1 MSPIFDRPL
10 SRYLQPDDY
19 QAFDPDVWHAV
30 DGHFTKDRPQHE
42 ARRWEYALALA
53 AIRAW
58 GETLPDSERSLPR
71 IADVGGAGSPFW
83 RMVDGSSVQVIDP
96 DAPMRPLT
104 LDAYVHGHSWDA
116 VQPSL
121 FDVVTCLS
129 VIEHVDPTELDGFLY
144 HLTCLLRPGGLLVL
158 TCDACG
164 CTGGAWH
171 APTADPHHFHWM
183 RRQIVTRPL
192 LLEIMQRLADCQCTF
207 LGGVDVHQPP
217 VPTVYDYT
225 FASLVMQKRSR

>member
-1 MSPIFDRPL
+1 MSPIFNRPL

-30 DGHFTKDRPQHE
+30 DGNFTKDRPQHE
-42 ARRWEYALALA
+42 ARRWEYALTLA

-58 GETLPDSERSLPR
+58 GETLPDSERYLPMV
-71 IADVGGAGSPFW
+71 ADVGGAGSPFW
-83 RMVDGSSVQVIDP
+83 RMTDGAAVWVIDP
-96 DAPMRPLT
+96 DDAGSHQT
-104 LDAYVHGHSWDA
+104 LDQYLHAGVVIGRPR
-116 VQPSL
+116 QL

-129 VIEHVDPTELDGFLY
+129 VIEHVDPKELDGFLY

-171 APTADPHHFHWM
+171 EPTADPHHFHWM
-183 RRQIVTRPL
+183 RRQIITRPL
-192 LLEIMQRLADCQCTF
+192 LLEIMQHLTQYQCTF